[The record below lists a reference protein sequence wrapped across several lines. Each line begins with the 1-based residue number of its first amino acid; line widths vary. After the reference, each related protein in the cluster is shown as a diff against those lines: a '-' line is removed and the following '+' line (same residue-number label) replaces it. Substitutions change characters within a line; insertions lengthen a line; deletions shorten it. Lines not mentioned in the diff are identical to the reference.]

1 MGRFVFKLPDVGE
14 GVAEAEIVKWHAAI
28 GDDIGEEQPLV
39 DIMTDKATV
48 EIVSPVSGRII
59 SRNGDVGSKLAVGSE
74 FVVFEAEGGETV
86 APLPTAAPIAKQV
99 PPSATPKS
107 KGKAQAPPAVRA
119 RATAL
124 SIDLFSVTGTGPAGR
139 IQHGDLDAVLLARQ
153 GDTSLNA
160 RPVMGAKE
168 NGVEDIKIFGLRR
181 RIAERM
187 QDAKRRI
194 PHFAYVEEVDVTEL
208 EGLRAELNAV
218 RGRGGHLTVLA
229 FLVRALVKAI
239 AGHPGVNAHFD
250 DAEGVIRRFT
260 SVHAGIAT
268 QTERGLLV
276 PVIHHAETMDLW
288 QIAAEIARLSQA
300 ARSGKAS
307 RDDLIGSTITV
318 TSLGALGG
326 IAATPII
333 NPPEVAVIGANRI
346 AERPMVAGG
355 AIVIRKM
362 MNLSSSFDHRIVD
375 GFEAAALIKSVK
387 DSLEAPAPLIEAPM
401 PVSGHL
407 SRGGDQQHP

>member
-1 MGRFVFKLPDVGE
+1 MGRYVFKLPDVGE
-14 GVAEAEIVKWHAAI
+14 GVAEAEIVKWHAAV
-28 GDDIGEEQPLV
+28 GDSIGEEQPLV

-48 EIVSPVSGRII
+48 EIVSPVSGRIV
-59 SRNGDVGSKLAVGSE
+59 SRNGEEGSKLAVGSE
-74 FVVFEAEGGETV
+74 FVVFEVEGGEAAALPVSV
-86 APLPTAAPIAKQV
+86 AAVTKPVLPAAAPK
-99 PPSATPKS
+99 P
-107 KGKAQAPPAVRA
+107 KGKAQAPPAVRV
-119 RATAL
+119 RAAAL
-124 SIDLFSVTGTGPAGR
+124 GVDLSSVSGSGPAGR
-139 IQHGDLDAVLLARQ
+139 IQHSDLDAVLLARQ
-153 GDTSLNA
+153 GGTQPVTK
-160 RPVMGAKE
+160 PVMGARE
-168 NGVEDIKIFGLRR
+168 EGVEDIKIFGLRR

-208 EGLRAELNAV
+208 ETLRAELNAEK
-218 RGRGGHLTVLA
+218 GRGSHLTVLA

-239 AGHPGVNAHFD
+239 AGHPGINAHFD

-288 QIAAEIARLSQA
+288 QIAAEIMRLSQA

-307 RDDLIGSTITV
+307 RDELTGSTITV

-333 NPPEVAVIGANRI
+333 NPPELAVIGVNRI

-355 AIVIRKM
+355 AIIIRKM

-375 GFEAAALIKSVK
+375 GFEAAALIKSIK
-387 DSLEAPAPLIEAPM
+387 DCLEAPALLIAAPA
-401 PVSGHL
+401 PAA
-407 SRGGDQQHP
+407 Q

>member
-14 GVAEAEIVKWHAAI
+14 GVAEAEIVKWHAAV
-28 GDDIGEEQPLV
+28 GDSIGEEQPLV

-48 EIVSPVSGRII
+48 EIVSPASGRII
-59 SRNGDVGSKLAVGSE
+59 SRNGDEGSKLAVGSE
-74 FVVFEAEGGETV
+74 LVVFEVEGSEAV
-86 APLPTAAPIAKQV
+86 AP
-99 PPSATPKS
+99 PPSAAPLVKSTPSAAMSKQ
-107 KGKAQAPPAVRA
+107 KGKAQAPPAVRV
-119 RATAL
+119 RAAAL
-124 SIDLFSVTGTGPAGR
+124 GIDLSSIAGTGPAGR
-139 IQHGDLDAVLLARQ
+139 IQHRDLDAALLARQ
-153 GDTSLNA
+153 GGTPPTA
-160 RPVMGAKE
+160 GPVMGAKE
-168 NGVEDIKIFGLRR
+168 EGVEDIKIFGLRR

-208 EGLRAELNAV
+208 EAVRAELNAA
-218 RGRGGHLTVLA
+218 RGTAGHLTVLA

-239 AGHPGVNAHFD
+239 ADHPGINAHFD

-268 QTERGLLV
+268 QTARGLLV

-307 RDDLIGSTITV
+307 RDELTGSTITV
-318 TSLGALGG
+318 TSLGAMGG

-333 NPPEVAVIGANRI
+333 NPPEVAVIGVNRI

-375 GFEAAALIKSVK
+375 GFEAAALIKRVK
-387 DSLEAPAPLIEAPM
+387 DYLETPALLMA
-401 PVSGHL
+401 
-407 SRGGDQQHP
+407 

>member
-1 MGRFVFKLPDVGE
+1 MKRYVFKLPDVGE
-14 GVAEAEIVKWHAAI
+14 GVAEAEIVKWHAAA

-48 EIVSPVSGRII
+48 EIASPVSGRII
-59 SRNGDVGSKLAVGSE
+59 SRNGDVGSKLSVGSE
-74 FVVFEAEGGETV
+74 FVIFEVEGSEAAT
-86 APLPTAAPIAKQV
+86 APPSEAPIIKSA
-99 PPSATPKS
+99 PPAAMPKS
-107 KGKAQAPPAVRA
+107 EGKAQAPPAVRQ
-119 RATAL
+119 RAAAL
-124 SIDLFSVTGTGPAGR
+124 GIDLSTVTGTGPASR

-153 GDTSLNA
+153 GEVSPTA
-160 RPVMGAKE
+160 RPVMGTKE
-168 NGVEDIKIFGLRR
+168 EGAEDIKIFGLRR

-208 EGLRAELNAV
+208 ETLRNELNAA
-218 RGRGGHLTVLA
+218 RGREGHLTVLA

-239 AGHPGVNAHFD
+239 ADHPGINAHFD

-260 SVHAGIAT
+260 SIHAGIAT

-288 QIAAEIARLSQA
+288 QVAAEITRLSQA

-307 RDDLIGSTITV
+307 REELTGSTITV

-333 NPPEVAVIGANRI
+333 NPPEVAVIGVNRI

-387 DSLEAPAPLIEAPM
+387 ECLEAPALLI
-401 PVSGHL
+401 VS
-407 SRGGDQQHP
+407 SRTPT

>member
-1 MGRFVFKLPDVGE
+1 MGRYVFKLPDVGE
-14 GVAEAEIVKWHAAI
+14 GVAEAEIMKWHAAV
-28 GDDIGEEQPLV
+28 GDNIGEEQPLV

-48 EIVSPVSGRII
+48 EIVSPVSGRIV
-59 SRNGDVGSKLAVGSE
+59 SRNGEEGSKLAVGSE
-74 FVVFEAEGGETV
+74 FVVFEVEGGE
-86 APLPTAAPIAKQV
+86 AMAL
-99 PPSATPKS
+99 PPSAAPVAKPAQPAAKANPT
-107 KGKAQAPPAVRA
+107 GKAQAPPAVRV
-119 RATAL
+119 RAAAL
-124 SIDLFSVTGTGPAGR
+124 GIDLSSVAGTGPAGR
-139 IQHGDLDAVLLARQ
+139 IQHGDLDKVLLARQ
-153 GDTSLNA
+153 GGTQPIA
-160 RPVMGAKE
+160 KPVLGAKE
-168 NGVEDIKIFGLRR
+168 KGVEDIKIFGLRR

-208 EGLRAELNAV
+208 ETLRAELNAA
-218 RGRGGHLTVLA
+218 RGTGSHLTVLP
-229 FLVRALVKAI
+229 FLIRALVKAI
-239 AGHPGVNAHFD
+239 VDHPGINAHFD

-260 SVHAGIAT
+260 AVHAGIAT

-276 PVIHHAETMDLW
+276 PVIHHVETMDLW

-307 RDDLIGSTITV
+307 RDELTGSTITV

-333 NPPEVAVIGANRI
+333 NPPEVAVIGVNRI

-355 AIVIRKM
+355 TIVIRKM

-375 GFEAAALIKSVK
+375 GFEAAALVKSVK
-387 DSLEAPAPLIEAPM
+387 DCLQAPALLIAAPV
-401 PVSGHL
+401 PGH
-407 SRGGDQQHP
+407 S

>member
-1 MGRFVFKLPDVGE
+1 MGRYVFKLPDVGE
-14 GVAEAEIVKWHAAI
+14 GVAEAEIMKWYAAV
-28 GDDIGEEQPLV
+28 GDNIGEEQPLV

-48 EIVSPVSGRII
+48 EIVSPVSGRIV
-59 SRNGDVGSKLAVGSE
+59 SRNGEEGSKLAVGSE
-74 FVVFEAEGGETV
+74 FVVFEVEGSEAV
-86 APLPTAAPIAKQV
+86 ALPPSAAPIIKSTLPA
-99 PPSATPKS
+99 PMPKPN
-107 KGKAQAPPAVRA
+107 GKAQAPPAVRI
-119 RATAL
+119 RAAAL
-124 SIDLFSVTGTGPAGR
+124 GIDLSSIAGTGPAGR

-153 GDTSLNA
+153 GGTPPTA

-168 NGVEDIKIFGLRR
+168 EGVEDIKIFGLRR

-208 EGLRAELNAV
+208 ETLRAELNSA
-218 RGRGGHLTVLA
+218 RGTVGHLTVLA

-239 AGHPGVNAHFD
+239 ADHPGINAHFD

-307 RDDLIGSTITV
+307 RDELTGSTITV
-318 TSLGALGG
+318 TSLGILGG

-333 NPPEVAVIGANRI
+333 NPPEVAVIGVNRI
-346 AERPMVAGG
+346 AERPMVVGG
-355 AIVIRKM
+355 AIAIRKM

-387 DSLEAPAPLIEAPM
+387 DCLEAPALLIAAP
-401 PVSGHL
+401 VKFHS
-407 SRGGDQQHP
+407 

>member
-1 MGRFVFKLPDVGE
+1 MGRYVFKLPDVGE
-14 GVAEAEIVKWHAAI
+14 GVAEAEIMKWHAAV

-59 SRNGDVGSKLAVGSE
+59 SRNGDVGSKLSVGSE
-74 FVVFEAEGGETV
+74 FVVFEVEGREAV
-86 APLPTAAPIAKQV
+86 AASPSAAPVIQSTA
-99 PPSATPKS
+99 PAATPKS
-107 KGKAQAPPAVRA
+107 GGKAQAPPAVRS
-119 RATAL
+119 RAAAL
-124 SIDLFSVTGTGPAGR
+124 GIDLSSVAGTGPAGR

-153 GDTSLNA
+153 GASPPA
-160 RPVMGAKE
+160 AKPVMGAKE
-168 NGVEDIKIFGLRR
+168 EGVEDIKIFGLRR

-208 EGLRAELNAV
+208 ETLRAELNSA
-218 RGRGGHLTVLA
+218 RSNGGHLTVLA
-229 FLVRALVKAI
+229 FLLRALVKAI
-239 AGHPGVNAHFD
+239 ADHPGINAHFD

-288 QIAAEIARLSQA
+288 QIAAEITRLSQA

-307 RDDLIGSTITV
+307 RDELTGSTITV

-333 NPPEVAVIGANRI
+333 NPPEVAVIGVNRI

-387 DSLEAPAPLIEAPM
+387 DSLEAPAPLI
-401 PVSGHL
+401 VN
-407 SRGGDQQHP
+407 

>member
-1 MGRFVFKLPDVGE
+1 MGRYVFKLPDVGE
-14 GVAEAEIVKWHAAI
+14 GVAEAEIVKWHAAV
-28 GDDIGEEQPLV
+28 GDNIGEEQPLV

-48 EIVSPVSGRII
+48 EIASPVSGRIV
-59 SRNGDVGSKLAVGSE
+59 SRNGDEGSKLSVGSE
-74 FVVFEAEGGETV
+74 FVVFELEGGEAV
-86 APLPTAAPIAKQV
+86 ALPPSAAPITKPTLPA
-99 PPSATPKS
+99 PMPKPN
-107 KGKAQAPPAVRA
+107 GKAQAPPAVRV
-119 RATAL
+119 RAAAL
-124 SIDLFSVTGTGPAGR
+124 GIDLSSVAGTGPAGR

-153 GDTSLNA
+153 GATPPIA
-160 RPVMGAKE
+160 RPEMGAKE
-168 NGVEDIKIFGLRR
+168 EGVEDIKIFGLRR

-208 EGLRAELNAV
+208 EALRAELNAA
-218 RGRGGHLTVLA
+218 RGTGGHLTVLP
-229 FLVRALVKAI
+229 FLIRALIKAI
-239 AGHPGVNAHFD
+239 ADHPGINAHFD
-250 DAEGVIRRFT
+250 DTEGVIRRFT

-276 PVIHHAETMDLW
+276 PVIHNAETMDLW
-288 QIAAEIARLSQA
+288 QMAAEIARLSQA

-307 RDDLIGSTITV
+307 RDELTGSTITV

-333 NPPEVAVIGANRI
+333 NPPEVAVIGVNRI
-346 AERPMVAGG
+346 AERPVVVEG

-387 DSLEAPAPLIEAPM
+387 DCLEAPTLLMA
-401 PVSGHL
+401 
-407 SRGGDQQHP
+407 

>member
-1 MGRFVFKLPDVGE
+1 MGRYVFKLPDVGE
-14 GVAEAEIVKWHAAI
+14 GVAEAEIMKWHAAV
-28 GDDIGEEQPLV
+28 GETIGEEQPLV

-48 EIVSPVSGRII
+48 EIVSPVSGRIV

-74 FVVFEAEGGETV
+74 FVVFEVEGSEAAARPV
-86 APLPTAAPIAKQV
+86 AVAAIAKPV
-99 PPSATPKS
+99 LSAAKPEP

-119 RATAL
+119 RAATL
-124 SIDLFSVTGTGPAGR
+124 GIDLSSVAGTGPAGR

-153 GDTSLNA
+153 GEGPSTA
-160 RPVMGAKE
+160 RPVMGTKE
-168 NGVEDIKIFGLRR
+168 EGIEDIKIFGLRR

-194 PHFAYVEEVDVTEL
+194 PHFAYVEEVDMTEL
-208 EGLRAELNAV
+208 EILRAELNAA
-218 RGRGGHLTVLA
+218 RGREGHLTVLA

-239 AGHPGVNAHFD
+239 ADHPGINAHFD

-288 QIAAEIARLSQA
+288 QIAAEISRLSQA

-307 RDDLIGSTITV
+307 RGDLIGSTITV

-333 NPPEVAVIGANRI
+333 NPPEVAVIGVNRI

-387 DSLEAPAPLIEAPM
+387 DCLEAPALLIVAPA
-401 PVSGHL
+401 
-407 SRGGDQQHP
+407 RT

>member
-1 MGRFVFKLPDVGE
+1 MGRYVFKLPDVGE
-14 GVAEAEIVKWHAAI
+14 GVAEAEIMKWHAAV

-48 EIVSPVSGRII
+48 EIVSPVSGRIV
-59 SRNGDVGSKLAVGSE
+59 SRNCEVGSKLAVGSE
-74 FVVFEAEGGETV
+74 FVVFEVEGSEAAALPVSVATV
-86 APLPTAAPIAKQV
+86 TKPVLPAAM
-99 PPSATPKS
+99 PKPN
-107 KGKAQAPPAVRA
+107 GKALAPPAVRV
-119 RATAL
+119 RAAAL
-124 SIDLFSVTGTGPAGR
+124 GIDLTSIAGTGPAGR
-139 IQHGDLDAVLLARQ
+139 IQHGDLDAVLLERQ
-153 GDTSLNA
+153 SGAPPTA
-160 RPVMGAKE
+160 RPRMGAKE
-168 NGVEDIKIFGLRR
+168 EGVEDIKIFGLRR

-208 EGLRAELNAV
+208 EVLRVELNSAQ
-218 RGRGGHLTVLA
+218 GTGGHLTVLA

-239 AGHPGVNAHFD
+239 AGHPGINAHFD

-260 SVHAGIAT
+260 TVHVGIAT

-288 QIAAEIARLSQA
+288 QIAAEILRLSQA

-307 RDDLIGSTITV
+307 RDELTGSTITV

-333 NPPEVAVIGANRI
+333 NPPEVAVIGVNRI
-346 AERPMVAGG
+346 AERPMVVGG

-387 DSLEAPAPLIEAPM
+387 ECLEAPALLIVAPV
-401 PVSGHL
+401 PVHS
-407 SRGGDQQHP
+407 

>member
-1 MGRFVFKLPDVGE
+1 MGRYVFKLPDVGE
-14 GVAEAEIVKWHAAI
+14 GVAEAEIMKWHAAV
-28 GDDIGEEQPLV
+28 GDSIGEEQPLV

-48 EIVSPVSGRII
+48 EIVSPVSGRIV
-59 SRNGDVGSKLAVGSE
+59 SRNGKEGSKLAVGSE
-74 FVVFEAEGGETV
+74 FVVFEVEGGEAV
-86 APLPTAAPIAKQV
+86 ALPPSAAPIAKS
-99 PPSATPKS
+99 PAPAPMSKL
-107 KGKAQAPPAVRA
+107 KGKALAPPAVRQ
-119 RATAL
+119 RAAAL
-124 SIDLFSVTGTGPAGR
+124 GIDLSTVAGTGPSGR

-153 GDTSLNA
+153 GGTPPTA

-168 NGVEDIKIFGLRR
+168 EGADDIKIFGLRR

-208 EGLRAELNAV
+208 ETLRAELNAA
-218 RGRGGHLTVLA
+218 RGSEGHLTVLA
-229 FLVRALVKAI
+229 FLVRALVQAI
-239 AGHPGVNAHFD
+239 AGHPGINAHFD
-250 DAEGVIRRFT
+250 DAEGMIRRFT

-288 QIAAEIARLSQA
+288 QIAAEIVRLSQA

-307 RDDLIGSTITV
+307 RDELTGSTITV

-333 NPPEVAVIGANRI
+333 NPPEVAVIGVNRI

-355 AIVIRKM
+355 VIVIRKM

-387 DSLEAPAPLIEAPM
+387 DCLEAPALLIMRQPILESHR
-401 PVSGHL
+401 V
-407 SRGGDQQHP
+407 